1 MKLIAVVAC
10 VGVAAG
16 AYTLTPSRTVT
27 DGAVPVR
34 FTEGALHGFLVL
46 RTEAGKVL
54 AHGDLLQ
61 IPKGDEIESRM
72 VFRFPDGSLYD
83 ERVTFTQ
90 DRVFAMQRYHLT
102 LRGPAFPE
110 DQEARLDRGTGKYRV
125 VTTAHRGG
133 KEEVHQGDIDFP
145 PDLYNGMVI
154 TIAKNLASG
163 AGLNAHFIA
172 FTPKPRLVGL
182 ELALAEDA
190 RVTLG
195 APRTLAHYVIKPK
208 LGPIVGLIARL
219 AGKLPP
225 DNHAWILTDDVPA
238 FVRFEGPLYIGG
250 PTWRI
255 ELATPQWPDQQAAPV
270 GDEAQRQ
277 QR

>member
-1 MKLIAVVAC
+1 MKLLAVAVVVC
-10 VGVAAG
+10 VGISVG
-16 AYTLTPSRTVT
+16 VT

-34 FTEGALHGFLVL
+34 FPEGAVHGFLVL
-46 RTEAGKVL
+46 RTESGKLL

-90 DRVFAMQRYHLT
+90 DRVFSMRRYHLT

-110 DQEARLDRGTGKYRV
+110 DQEARLDRGTRKYRV

-133 KEEVHQGDIDFP
+133 KEEVLQGDIDFP
-145 PDLYNGMVI
+145 ADVYNGMVI
-154 TIAKNLASG
+154 TIAKNLSAG

-172 FTPKPRLVGL
+172 FTPKPRLIGL

-190 RVTLG
+190 HVSLG
-195 APRTLAHYVIKPK
+195 APKTLAHYVIKPK

-225 DNHAWILTDDVPA
+225 DNHAWILTEDVPA
-238 FVRFEGPLYIGG
+238 FVRFEGPLYMGG

-255 ELATPQWPDQQAAPV
+255 ELATPQWPDQPQATPV
-270 GDEAQRQ
+270 GDETQQRQ
-277 QR
+277 R